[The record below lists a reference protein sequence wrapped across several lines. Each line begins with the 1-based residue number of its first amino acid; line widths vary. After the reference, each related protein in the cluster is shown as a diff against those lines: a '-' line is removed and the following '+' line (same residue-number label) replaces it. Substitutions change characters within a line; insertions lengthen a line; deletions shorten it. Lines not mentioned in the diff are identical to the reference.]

1 MTAIKPDAIDRVLPA
16 ATPWLAVVNV
26 LFAGI
31 AAALHVGKATI
42 ALPALPAEFGRS
54 LEALSWVISAFP
66 FVGVFG
72 GIAAGL
78 LVRRWGDRRLLA
90 VGLLIISAASFT
102 GATLHDFGGLIVSRF
117 VEGLGFVIVVVAS
130 PAVLNR
136 LVAPAQRSLVFGI
149 WSTFMPAG
157 IAISLFF
164 GPHLADW
171 QQSWQAGAALT
182 LLAALLLPLTT
193 SRNAAKAHVP
203 PLQLRQ
209 ALGAMLRARRP
220 LLLALM
226 FTTYNLQF
234 FSVMT
239 FLPIFLMQH
248 IGLSRAAAG
257 GISAAAVAANIIG
270 NLAAGFLLSRGLRAG
285 SLLAATSLV
294 IGIFG
299 IGIFL
304 PMTPNGLL
312 IPLCFLFCAIAGML
326 PATFLAAPPAATP
339 EPTLLPLSLG
349 LVMQGN
355 YLGQVIG
362 PVALSAIVAAAGWAA
377 PAWLV
382 LAAAL
387 LGALLALAF
396 LSRRHNAG

>member
-42 ALPALPAEFGRS
+42 ALPALQAEFGRS

-90 VGLLIISAASFT
+90 LGLLIVSAASFT

-157 IAISLFF
+157 IAVSLFF

-182 LLAALLLPLTT
+182 LLAALMLPLTT
-193 SRNAAKAHVP
+193 SRRAAEAHVP

-239 FLPIFLMQH
+239 FLPIFLMQR
-248 IGLSRAAAG
+248 IGLSLAAAG

-270 NLAAGFLLSRGLRAG
+270 NLAA
-285 SLLAATSLV
+285 
-294 IGIFG
+294 
-299 IGIFL
+299 
-304 PMTPNGLL
+304 
-312 IPLCFLFCAIAGML
+312 
-326 PATFLAAPPAATP
+326 
-339 EPTLLPLSLG
+339 
-349 LVMQGN
+349 
-355 YLGQVIG
+355 
-362 PVALSAIVAAAGWAA
+362 
-377 PAWLV
+377 
-382 LAAAL
+382 
-387 LGALLALAF
+387 
-396 LSRRHNAG
+396 

>member
-1 MTAIKPDAIDRVLPA
+1 MTAIKPDAIDRISPA
-16 ATPWLAVVNV
+16 ATPWLAVINV

-42 ALPALPAEFGRS
+42 ALPALQAEFGRS

-90 VGLLIISAASFT
+90 LGLL
-102 GATLHDFGGLIVSRF
+102 
-117 VEGLGFVIVVVAS
+117 
-130 PAVLNR
+130 NR
-136 LVAPAQRSLVFGI
+136 IVAPAQRNLVFGI

-193 SRNAAKAHVP
+193 SRRAAKAHAP
-203 PLQLRQ
+203 PLPLRQ
-209 ALGAMLRARRP
+209 ALGAMLRARQP

-239 FLPIFLMQH
+239 FLPIFLMQR
-248 IGLSRAAAG
+248 IGLSLAAAG
-257 GISAAAVAANIIG
+257 GISAAAVAANIVG
-270 NLAAGFLLSRGLRAG
+270 NLAAGVLLSRGLPART
-285 SLLAATSLV
+285 LLAATSLL
-294 IGIFG
+294 IGVFG
-299 IGIFL
+299 VGIFL

-312 IPLCFLFCAIAGML
+312 IPLCFLFCAIAGIL
-326 PATFLAAPPAATP
+326 PATILAATPAATP

-382 LAAAL
+382 LAAAAS
-387 LGALLALAF
+387 GAVLALAAT
-396 LSRRHNAG
+396 LASGNR

>member
-1 MTAIKPDAIDRVLPA
+1 MTTIKPDAIDRVSPT
-16 ATPWLAVVNV
+16 ATPWLAVINV

-42 ALPALPAEFGRS
+42 ALPALQTEFGRS

-90 VGLLIISAASFT
+90 LGLLIISAASFT
-102 GATLHDFGGLIVSRF
+102 GATLHDFSGLIVSRF

-136 LVAPAQRSLVFGI
+136 IVAPAQRSLVFGI

-164 GPHLADW
+164 GPHLAGW
-171 QQSWQAGAALT
+171 QQNWQAGAALT
-182 LLAALLLPLTT
+182 LLLPLTT
-193 SRNAAKAHVP
+193 PRRAADAHAP
-203 PLQLRQ
+203 PLPLRQ
-209 ALGAMLRARRP
+209 ALGAMLRARQP

-226 FTTYNLQF
+226 FTAYNLQF

-239 FLPIFLMQH
+239 FLPIFLMQR
-248 IGLSRAAAG
+248 IGLTLAAAG

-270 NLAAGFLLSRGLRAG
+270 NLAAGVLLSRGLRART
-285 SLLAATSLV
+285 LLAATSLV

-304 PMTPNGLL
+304 PVTPNGLL

-326 PATFLAAPPAATP
+326 PATLLAATPAATP

-382 LAAAL
+382 LAAAVS
-387 LGALLALAF
+387 GAGLALIF
-396 LSRRHNAG
+396 RRGPRNAA

>member
-1 MTAIKPDAIDRVLPA
+1 MTAIKPDTIDRVSPA
-16 ATPWLAVVNV
+16 ATPWLAVINV

-42 ALPALPAEFGRS
+42 ALPALQAEFGRS
-54 LEALSWVISAFP
+54 LETLSWAISAFP

-90 VGLLIISAASFT
+90 LGLLIVSAASFT
-102 GATLHDFGGLIVSRF
+102 GATLHDFSGLIVSRF

-136 LVAPAQRSLVFGI
+136 IVAPAQRSLVFGI

-164 GPHLADW
+164 GPHLAGW
-171 QQSWQAGAALT
+171 QQNWQAGAALT

-193 SRNAAKAHVP
+193 PRRAADAHTP
-203 PLQLRQ
+203 PLRQ
-209 ALGAMLRARRP
+209 ALGAMLRARQP

-226 FTTYNLQF
+226 FTAYNLQF

-239 FLPIFLMQH
+239 FLPIFLMQR
-248 IGLSRAAAG
+248 IGLTLAAAG

-326 PATFLAAPPAATP
+326 PATILAATPAATP

-382 LAAAL
+382 LAAAVS
-387 LGALLALAF
+387 GAGLALIF
-396 LSRRHNAG
+396 RRGPRNAA

>member
-16 ATPWLAVVNV
+16 ATPWLAVINV

-42 ALPALPAEFGRS
+42 ALPALEAEFGRS

-90 VGLLIISAASFT
+90 LGLLIISAASFT
-102 GATLHDFGGLIVSRF
+102 GAALHDFSGLIVSRF

-136 LVAPAQRSLVFGI
+136 IVAPAQRSLVFGI

-164 GPHLADW
+164 GPHLAGW

-182 LLAALLLPLTT
+182 LLAALL
-193 SRNAAKAHVP
+193 
-203 PLQLRQ
+203 
-209 ALGAMLRARRP
+209 RARRP

-226 FTTYNLQF
+226 FAAYNLQF

-239 FLPIFLMQH
+239 FLPIFLMQR
-248 IGLSRAAAG
+248 IGLSLAAAG

-270 NLAAGFLLSRGLRAG
+270 NLAAGLLLSRGLRAG
-285 SLLAATSLV
+285 SLLAATSLI
-294 IGIFG
+294 IGVFG

-304 PMTPNGLL
+304 PITPNALL

-326 PATFLAAPPAATP
+326 PATILAATPAATP

-382 LAAAL
+382 LAAAVS
-387 LGALLALAF
+387 GALLALAF
-396 LSRRHNAG
+396 LSRRHKAG

>member
-16 ATPWLAVVNV
+16 ATPWLAVINV

-42 ALPALPAEFGRS
+42 ALPALEAEFGRS

-90 VGLLIISAASFT
+90 LGLLIISAASFT
-102 GATLHDFGGLIVSRF
+102 GAALHDFSGLIVSRF

-136 LVAPAQRSLVFGI
+136 IVAPAQRSLVFGI

-164 GPHLADW
+164 GPHLAGW

-182 LLAALLLPLTT
+182 LLAALL
-193 SRNAAKAHVP
+193 
-203 PLQLRQ
+203 
-209 ALGAMLRARRP
+209 RARRP

-226 FTTYNLQF
+226 FATYNLQF

-239 FLPIFLMQH
+239 FLPIFLMQR
-248 IGLSRAAAG
+248 IGLTLAAAG

-270 NLAAGFLLSRGLRAG
+270 NLAAGLLLSRGLRAG
-285 SLLAATSLV
+285 SLLAATSLI
-294 IGIFG
+294 IGVFG

-304 PMTPNGLL
+304 PITPNALL

-326 PATFLAAPPAATP
+326 PATILAATPAATP

-382 LAAAL
+382 LAAAVS
-387 LGALLALAF
+387 GALLALAS
-396 LSRRHNAG
+396 LSRRHKAG

>member
-16 ATPWLAVVNV
+16 ATPWLAVINV

-42 ALPALPAEFGRS
+42 ALPALEDEFGRS

-90 VGLLIISAASFT
+90 LGLLIISAASFT
-102 GATLHDFGGLIVSRF
+102 GAALHDFSGLIVSRF

-136 LVAPAQRSLVFGI
+136 IVAPAQRSLVFGI

-164 GPHLADW
+164 GPHLAGW

-182 LLAALLLPLTT
+182 LLAALL
-193 SRNAAKAHVP
+193 RAH
-203 PLQLRQ
+203 
-209 ALGAMLRARRP
+209 RP

-226 FTTYNLQF
+226 FAAYNLQF

-239 FLPIFLMQH
+239 FLPIFLMQR
-248 IGLSRAAAG
+248 IGLTLAAAG

-270 NLAAGFLLSRGLRAG
+270 NLAAGLLLSRGLRAG
-285 SLLAATSLV
+285 SLLAATSLI
-294 IGIFG
+294 IGVFG

-304 PMTPNGLL
+304 PITPNALL

-326 PATFLAAPPAATP
+326 PATILAATPAATP

-382 LAAAL
+382 LAAAVS
-387 LGALLALAF
+387 GALLALAF
-396 LSRRHNAG
+396 LSRRHKAG

>member
-1 MTAIKPDAIDRVLPA
+1 M
-16 ATPWLAVVNV
+16 

-42 ALPALPAEFGRS
+42 ALPALEAEFGRS

-90 VGLLIISAASFT
+90 LGPLIISAASFT
-102 GATLHDFGGLIVSRF
+102 GAALHDFSGLIVSRF

-136 LVAPAQRSLVFGI
+136 IVAPAQRSLVFGI

-164 GPHLADW
+164 GPHLAGW

-193 SRNAAKAHVP
+193 SRRTAETHAP
-203 PLQLRQ
+203 SLPLRQ
-209 ALGAMLRARRP
+209 ALGALLRARRP

-226 FTTYNLQF
+226 FATYNLQF

-239 FLPIFLMQH
+239 FLPIFLMQR
-248 IGLSRAAAG
+248 IGLTLAGRRRYQRGGGGGEHHRQPRRRAL
-257 GISAAAVAANIIG
+257 AVARSG
-270 NLAAGFLLSRGLRAG
+270 RAG
-285 SLLAATSLV
+285 SLLAATSPI
-294 IGIFG
+294 IGVFG

-304 PMTPNGLL
+304 PITPNALL

-326 PATFLAAPPAATP
+326 PATIRPP
-339 EPTLLPLSLG
+339 
-349 LVMQGN
+349 
-355 YLGQVIG
+355 
-362 PVALSAIVAAAGWAA
+362 
-377 PAWLV
+377 
-382 LAAAL
+382 
-387 LGALLALAF
+387 
-396 LSRRHNAG
+396 RRRRRRNRRCCR

>member
-16 ATPWLAVVNV
+16 ATPWLAVINV

-42 ALPALPAEFGRS
+42 ALPALQAEFGRS

-90 VGLLIISAASFT
+90 LGLLIISAASFT
-102 GATLHDFGGLIVSRF
+102 GAALHDFSGLIVSRF

-136 LVAPAQRSLVFGI
+136 IVAPAQRSLVFGI

-164 GPHLADW
+164 GPHLAGW

-193 SRNAAKAHVP
+193 SRRTANAHTP
-203 PLQLRQ
+203 SLPLRQ
-209 ALGAMLRARRP
+209 ALATLLSARRP

-226 FTTYNLQF
+226 FATYNLQF

-239 FLPIFLMQH
+239 
-248 IGLSRAAAG
+248 
-257 GISAAAVAANIIG
+257 
-270 NLAAGFLLSRGLRAG
+270 
-285 SLLAATSLV
+285 
-294 IGIFG
+294 
-299 IGIFL
+299 
-304 PMTPNGLL
+304 
-312 IPLCFLFCAIAGML
+312 
-326 PATFLAAPPAATP
+326 
-339 EPTLLPLSLG
+339 
-349 LVMQGN
+349 
-355 YLGQVIG
+355 
-362 PVALSAIVAAAGWAA
+362 
-377 PAWLV
+377 
-382 LAAAL
+382 
-387 LGALLALAF
+387 
-396 LSRRHNAG
+396 

>member
-1 MTAIKPDAIDRVLPA
+1 M
-16 ATPWLAVVNV
+16 
-26 LFAGI
+26 
-31 AAALHVGKATI
+31 
-42 ALPALPAEFGRS
+42 
-54 LEALSWVISAFP
+54 
-66 FVGVFG
+66 
-72 GIAAGL
+72 
-78 LVRRWGDRRLLA
+78 
-90 VGLLIISAASFT
+90 
-102 GATLHDFGGLIVSRF
+102 
-117 VEGLGFVIVVVAS
+117 
-130 PAVLNR
+130 
-136 LVAPAQRSLVFGI
+136 
-149 WSTFMPAG
+149 
-157 IAISLFF
+157 
-164 GPHLADW
+164 
-171 QQSWQAGAALT
+171 T

-193 SRNAAKAHVP
+193 PRRAAKTHVP
-203 PLQLRQ
+203 PLQLRH
-209 ALGAMLRARRP
+209 ALGAMLRARQP

-226 FTTYNLQF
+226 FATYNLQF

-239 FLPIFLMQH
+239 FLPIFLMQR
-248 IGLSRAAAG
+248 IGLSLAAAG

-326 PATFLAAPPAATP
+326 PATILAATPAATP

-362 PVALSAIVAAAGWAA
+362 PVALSAIVAAAGWVA

>member
-1 MTAIKPDAIDRVLPA
+1 MTAIKPDAIDRVSPA
-16 ATPWLAVVNV
+16 ATPWLAVINV

-42 ALPALPAEFGRS
+42 ALPALQTEFGRS

-90 VGLLIISAASFT
+90 LGLLIISAASFT
-102 GATLHDFGGLIVSRF
+102 GATLHDFSGLIVSRF

-136 LVAPAQRSLVFGI
+136 IVAPAQRSLVFGI

-193 SRNAAKAHVP
+193 SRRAADAHTP
-203 PLQLRQ
+203 SLQIRQ
-209 ALGAMLRARRP
+209 ALGTLLRARRP

-239 FLPIFLMQH
+239 FLPIFLMQR
-248 IGLSRAAAG
+248 IGLSLAAAG
-257 GISAAAVAANIIG
+257 GISAAAVAGNIIG
-270 NLAAGFLLSRGLRAG
+270 NLAAGVLLSRGLRART
-285 SLLAATSLV
+285 LLAATSLV

-304 PMTPNGLL
+304 PVTPNGLL
-312 IPLCFLFCAIAGML
+312 IPLCFLFCATAGIL
-326 PATFLAAPPAATP
+326 PATILAATPAATP

-382 LAAAL
+382 LAAAVS
-387 LGALLALAF
+387 GALLALATIF
-396 LSRRHNAG
+396 PSENR

>member
-16 ATPWLAVVNV
+16 ATPWLAVINV

-42 ALPALPAEFGRS
+42 ALPALEAEFGRS

-90 VGLLIISAASFT
+90 LGLLIISAASFT
-102 GATLHDFGGLIVSRF
+102 GAALHDFSGLIVSRF

-136 LVAPAQRSLVFGI
+136 IVAPAQRSLVFGI

-164 GPHLADW
+164 GPHLAGW

-182 LLAALLLPLTT
+182 LLAALL
-193 SRNAAKAHVP
+193 
-203 PLQLRQ
+203 
-209 ALGAMLRARRP
+209 RARRP

-226 FTTYNLQF
+226 FATYNLQF

-239 FLPIFLMQH
+239 FLPIFLMQR
-248 IGLSRAAAG
+248 IGLTLAAAG

-270 NLAAGFLLSRGLRAG
+270 NLAAGLLLSRGLRAG
-285 SLLAATSLV
+285 SLLAATSLI
-294 IGIFG
+294 IGVFG

-304 PMTPNGLL
+304 PITPNALL

-326 PATFLAAPPAATP
+326 PATILAATPAAAP

-382 LAAAL
+382 LAAAVS
-387 LGALLALAF
+387 GALLALAF
-396 LSRRHNAG
+396 LSRRHKAG

>member
-16 ATPWLAVVNV
+16 ATPWLAVINV

-42 ALPALPAEFGRS
+42 ALPALQAEFGRS
-54 LEALSWVISAFP
+54 LETLSWVISAFP

-90 VGLLIISAASFT
+90 AGLLIVSAASFT
-102 GATLHDFGGLIVSRF
+102 GATLHDFNGLIVSRF

-136 LVAPAQRSLVFGI
+136 IVAPAQPGVRHLEHLHAGRHRHFIVFR
-149 WSTFMPAG
+149 
-157 IAISLFF
+157 
-164 GPHLADW
+164 PHLAGW

-193 SRNAAKAHVP
+193 PRRAAKTHVP
-203 PLQLRQ
+203 PLQLRH
-209 ALGAMLRARRP
+209 ALGAMLRARQP

-239 FLPIFLMQH
+239 FLPIFLMQR
-248 IGLSRAAAG
+248 IGLSLAAAG

-326 PATFLAAPPAATP
+326 PATILAATPAATP

-362 PVALSAIVAAAGWAA
+362 PVALSAIVAAAGWVA

>member
-1 MTAIKPDAIDRVLPA
+1 
-16 ATPWLAVVNV
+16 
-26 LFAGI
+26 
-31 AAALHVGKATI
+31 
-42 ALPALPAEFGRS
+42 
-54 LEALSWVISAFP
+54 
-66 FVGVFG
+66 
-72 GIAAGL
+72 
-78 LVRRWGDRRLLA
+78 
-90 VGLLIISAASFT
+90 
-102 GATLHDFGGLIVSRF
+102 
-117 VEGLGFVIVVVAS
+117 
-130 PAVLNR
+130 
-136 LVAPAQRSLVFGI
+136 
-149 WSTFMPAG
+149 MPAG

-164 GPHLADW
+164 GPHLAGW
-171 QQSWQAGAALT
+171 QQNWQAGAALT

-193 SRNAAKAHVP
+193 PRRAADAHAP
-203 PLQLRQ
+203 PLPLRQ
-209 ALGAMLRARRP
+209 ALGAMLRVRQP

-226 FTTYNLQF
+226 FTAYNLQF

-239 FLPIFLMQH
+239 FLPIFLMQR
-248 IGLSRAAAG
+248 IGLTLAAAG

-326 PATFLAAPPAATP
+326 PATILAATPAATP

-382 LAAAL
+382 LAAAVS
-387 LGALLALAF
+387 GAGLALIF
-396 LSRRHNAG
+396 RRGPRNAA

>member
-1 MTAIKPDAIDRVLPA
+1 MTAIKPDT
-16 ATPWLAVVNV
+16 TPWAAVVNV

-42 ALPALPAEFGRS
+42 ALPALQAQFGRS
-54 LEALSWVISAFP
+54 LEALSGVISAFP

-90 VGLLIISAASFT
+90 LGLLIISAASLA
-102 GATLHDFGGLIVSRF
+102 GATLHDFAGLIVSRF
-117 VEGLGFVIVVVAS
+117 VEGLGFVIVVVAA

-136 LVAPAQRSLVFGI
+136 IVAPAQRSLVFGI

-157 IAISLFF
+157 IAISLFI
-164 GPHLADW
+164 GPHLAGW
-171 QQSWQAGAALT
+171 QQSWLAGAALT

-193 SRNAAKAHVP
+193 PRRAADAHTP

-209 ALGAMLRARRP
+209 ALATLLRARQP

-226 FTTYNLQF
+226 FAAYNLQF

-239 FLPIFLMQH
+239 FLPIFLMQR
-248 IGLSRAAAG
+248 IGLSLAAAG
-257 GISAAAVAANIIG
+257 GVSAAAVAANILG
-270 NLAAGFLLSRGLRAG
+270 NLAAGVLLSRGLRA
-285 SLLAATSLV
+285 SRLLAATSLL
-294 IGIFG
+294 IGG
-299 IGIFL
+299 IGVGIFL

-312 IPLCFLFCAIAGML
+312 IPLCFLFCAIAGIL
-326 PATFLAAPPAATP
+326 PATILAATP
-339 EPTLLPLSLG
+339 TATAEPTLLPLSLG

-396 LSRRHNAG
+396 GRRRPHTAG

>member
-1 MTAIKPDAIDRVLPA
+1 MTAIKPNAIDRVSPA
-16 ATPWLAVVNV
+16 ATPWLAVINV

-42 ALPALPAEFGRS
+42 ALPALQAEFGRS
-54 LEALSWVISAFP
+54 LETLSWVISAFP

-90 VGLLIISAASFT
+90 LGLLIVSAASFT
-102 GATLHDFGGLIVSRF
+102 GATLHDFSGLIVSRF

-136 LVAPAQRSLVFGI
+136 IVAPAQRSLVFGI

-164 GPHLADW
+164 GPHLAGW
-171 QQSWQAGAALT
+171 QQNWQAGAALT
-182 LLAALLLPLTT
+182 LTTPRRAAD
-193 SRNAAKAHVP
+193 AHAP
-203 PLQLRQ
+203 PLPLRQ
-209 ALGAMLRARRP
+209 ALGAMLRARQP

-226 FTTYNLQF
+226 FTAYNLQF

-239 FLPIFLMQH
+239 FLPIFLMQR
-248 IGLSRAAAG
+248 IGLTLAAAG
-257 GISAAAVAANIIG
+257 GISAAAVAVNILG

-326 PATFLAAPPAATP
+326 PATILAATPAATP

-382 LAAAL
+382 LAAAVS
-387 LGALLALAF
+387 GAGLALIF
-396 LSRRHNAG
+396 RRGPRNAA

>member
-16 ATPWLAVVNV
+16 ATPWLAVINV

-31 AAALHVGKATI
+31 AAAL
-42 ALPALPAEFGRS
+42 
-54 LEALSWVISAFP
+54 
-66 FVGVFG
+66 
-72 GIAAGL
+72 
-78 LVRRWGDRRLLA
+78 
-90 VGLLIISAASFT
+90 
-102 GATLHDFGGLIVSRF
+102 
-117 VEGLGFVIVVVAS
+117 
-130 PAVLNR
+130 
-136 LVAPAQRSLVFGI
+136 
-149 WSTFMPAG
+149 
-157 IAISLFF
+157 
-164 GPHLADW
+164 
-171 QQSWQAGAALT
+171 
-182 LLAALLLPLTT
+182 TT
-193 SRNAAKAHVP
+193 SRRAADAHAP
-203 PLQLRQ
+203 PLPLRQ
-209 ALGAMLRARRP
+209 ALGAMLRARQP

-226 FTTYNLQF
+226 FTAYNLQF

-239 FLPIFLMQH
+239 FLPIFLMQR
-248 IGLSRAAAG
+248 IGLTLAAAG
-257 GISAAAVAANIIG
+257 GISAAAVAVNILG

-326 PATFLAAPPAATP
+326 PATLLAATPAATP

-382 LAAAL
+382 LAAAVS
-387 LGALLALAF
+387 GAGLALIF
-396 LSRRHNAG
+396 RRGPRNAA